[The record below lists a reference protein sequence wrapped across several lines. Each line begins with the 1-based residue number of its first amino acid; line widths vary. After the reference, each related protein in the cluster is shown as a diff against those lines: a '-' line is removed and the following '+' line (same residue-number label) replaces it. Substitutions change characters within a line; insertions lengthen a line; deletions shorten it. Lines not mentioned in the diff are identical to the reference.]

1 MVGFRRDDELI
12 GSGEGCETRRKT
24 GDECTVFRVS
34 KCRRVFHSGYTRV
47 TLRNP
52 VDSAHFIHYTI
63 HCARTRVGYQVDS
76 VNCGGRQ
83 NGHAR
88 IRVHGN
94 ISAVHLFRRRL
105 DCVVVQ
111 LMYCTEFH
119 DCFCGNIHLGVIEGG
134 DHEYDIH
141 LT

>member
-34 KCRRVFHSGYTRV
+34 KCRRVFHSG
-47 TLRNP
+47 
-52 VDSAHFIHYTI
+52 
-63 HCARTRVGYQVDS
+63 
-76 VNCGGRQ
+76 
-83 NGHAR
+83 
-88 IRVHGN
+88 
-94 ISAVHLFRRRL
+94 RRL